1 MVVLIL
7 RHICILCL
15 AGGLMVGCRLKQAD
29 ASKDPTQLGTDRSI
43 VDPTWPVR
51 LSLGGT
57 KSTYT
62 DQQSSDISNL
72 NQSLSGVNLTGKRV
86 MAEGYALLNAATDAA
101 KSMYG
106 YGAMEFRD
114 DGTDRIWWEYQ
125 RTYTIKFGLMPM
137 PKIPV
142 MPVIGMYKMW
152 NGFIGTE
159 PNMPDVT
166 KLDVIALLLG
176 VDYIHNIW
184 IKPQEIS
191 AFFGGKYHLLNPGGK
206 NTGSEMEIIVGSKLN
221 FGMLRMDVSFGY
233 LMNSYKGAQPTP
245 DETGMLTI
253 KSDVKTTYGMVSF
266 WL

>member
-1 MVVLIL
+1 MTRTL
-7 RHICILCL
+7 RQISVFCVAAFLL
-15 AGGLMVGCRLKQAD
+15 AGCRLNHAD
-29 ASKDPTQLGTDRSI
+29 AGKDPTQLGTDRSI

-57 KSTYT
+57 KSTYN

-72 NQSLSGVNLTGKRV
+72 NQSLSGVNLSGKRM
-86 MAEGYALLNAATDAA
+86 MAEGYVLLNTATDAA

-106 YGAMEFRD
+106 YGGMEFRD
-114 DGTDRIWWEYQ
+114 DVTDRVWWEYQ

-137 PKIPV
+137 PKIPF
-142 MPVIGMYKMW
+142 MPVIGMFKSW
-152 NGFIGTE
+152 NGFVATE

-221 FGMLRMDVSFGY
+221 FGMLRMDVSAGY
-233 LMNSYKGAQPTP
+233 LVNTYKGQQPTP
-245 DETGMLTI
+245 DQTGELTI
-253 KSDVKTTYGMVSF
+253 KSNTKSTYGMISF